1 MAWKIEYIENETLV
15 PKTSFLKSVLTKDK
29 DKIMDIMKEE
39 LAKRLN
45 KQEPPLGVIPKWL
58 HDERRHKELKAAINR
73 YLDDNREI
81 SAEWID
87 EYNLLVKSIKIKEE
101 NTNLALEDQLVDY
114 QGLKVTKAKAELFKR
129 LRIKFNLDA
138 KSDLGYM
145 PWGWDGVEYYGL
157 AYLDPR
163 DNCLTFRKYSKDYLE
178 SVSFKEMLKYRIR
191 DENVREEILENVSE
205 YKEDMNG

>member
-1 MAWKIEYIENETLV
+1 MAWKIEHIEDKTLV

-39 LAKRLN
+39 LDKRLN

-87 EYNLLVKSIKIKEE
+87 EYNLLIKSIKNKDE
-101 NTNLALEDQLVDY
+101 NNQLKSKDELVDY

-129 LRIKFNLDA
+129 LRIKFNIDA
-138 KSDLGYM
+138 HSDLGYV

-157 AYLDPR
+157 SFLDPHNN
-163 DNCLTFRKYSKDYLE
+163 DVKFREYSKRYLE
-178 SVSFKEMLKYRIR
+178 SVPFEEMLR
-191 DENVREEILENVSE
+191 DRVKDEYVREEILEKVSE
-205 YKEDMNG
+205 GKEDMNG